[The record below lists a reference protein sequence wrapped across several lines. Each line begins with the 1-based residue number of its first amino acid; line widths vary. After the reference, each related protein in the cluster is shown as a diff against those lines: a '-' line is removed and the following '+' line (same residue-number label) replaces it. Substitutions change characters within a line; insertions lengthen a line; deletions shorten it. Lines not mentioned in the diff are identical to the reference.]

1 MVDNISSVVSAILS
15 GITTL
20 ITPPTGTSDAAL
32 AYAALLALPFTGGIV
47 AFARRLVKKS
57 R

>member
-1 MVDNISSVVSAILS
+1 MTDSISSVVTAVLS

-20 ITPPTGTSDAAL
+20 ITPPSGTSEASL
-32 AYAALLALPFTGGIV
+32 AYAAILALPFAGGIV